1 MPLKYR
7 PTFPQ
12 FYSPG
17 FVLLDVKQHRFP
29 PFFLCRNVSGSEENR
44 NKIKAKKKKKKKTK
58 KKKEAFVRAEG
69 LDTGKKKKKGT

>member
-44 NKIKAKKKKKKKTK
+44 NKIKAKKKK
-58 KKKEAFVRAEG
+58 EAFVRAEG